1 MVFGVDFSGYDQR
14 YVSMALRLHTPGW
27 SFVVGEYTHLMHAVE
42 AGNGLRFSVVLTN
55 PLTTTEGRA
64 RCGRATFA

>member
-1 MVFGVDFSGYDQR
+1 
-14 YVSMALRLHTPGW
+14 MALRLHTPGW

-55 PLTTTEGRA
+55 HLTTTEGRA
-64 RCGRATFA
+64 TCGRATFA